1 MQRRE
6 TETARVTTW
15 AFTVLR
21 VVVGI
26 VFMAH
31 GAQKLFIMGLPG
43 VAGFFGKLGLP
54 FPFLTG
60 VVVTVL
66 EGVGGLALVLGIGT
80 RLAAGLLALD
90 MVGAIVTVHL
100 SQGFFLPKGME
111 FALTL
116 LAANLALVLGG
127 PGRLAVEGLRRS
139 RQADSGRVLAA
150 NGGHSVQPVGGRGTH
165 NASEAHVSR

>member
-1 MQRRE
+1 M
-6 TETARVTTW
+6 W

-43 VAGFFGKLGLP
+43 VAAFFAKLGLP
-54 FPFLTG
+54 VPFLTG
-60 VVVTVL
+60 VVVTAL
-66 EGVGGLALVLGIGT
+66 EFLGGLALVLGIRT

-90 MVGAIVTVHL
+90 MLGAIVTVHL

-127 PGRLAVEGLRRS
+127 PGRLAVEGLCRS
-139 RQADSGRVLAA
+139 RQADSGAA
-150 NGGHSVQPVGGRGTH
+150 LMPNARDSVQPAGDRAAH
-165 NASEAHVSR
+165 NAPAVQVSR